1 MEVGREGQG
10 HRDIRPLEQPLAVG
24 QEAIDQAPEARRGGI
39 ESGADGIGSDLLQ
52 FDGDNGGEQGMQQ
65 ILTFRLAEISV
76 LLMGLNH
83 ASHAYSEPAR
93 RQSRL

>member
-1 MEVGREGQG
+1 
-10 HRDIRPLEQPLAVG
+10 
-24 QEAIDQAPEARRGGI
+24 
-39 ESGADGIGSDLLQ
+39 
-52 FDGDNGGEQGMQQ
+52 MQQ

>member
-1 MEVGREGQG
+1 
-10 HRDIRPLEQPLAVG
+10 
-24 QEAIDQAPEARRGGI
+24 
-39 ESGADGIGSDLLQ
+39 
-52 FDGDNGGEQGMQQ
+52 MQQ
-65 ILTFRLAEISV
+65 ILAFRLAEISV